1 MSARPAEEGER
12 LAAAEH
18 PSDACV
24 RLVAHS
30 LGCFT
35 APSGEANAS
44 TKTLMAA
51 SDLSVLPVRGSL
63 TVLMEA
69 GLLERIG
76 PPTSTRY
83 QWNIARLEEL
93 AAGVELERRAPL
105 HNSQLAKNESSMT
118 EGRGD
123 SRGVMVATRHIAVA
137 LATGAWCRALGHKT
151 DQPLIDSRLESWRWD
166 KPKQWLKL
174 VDEIKAGAAS
184 LTVLPEQ
191 YARVLG
197 TLFQR
202 EDRKCIELGIPFWN
216 WLEHSHAWG
225 KVADAILSERRQK
238 TKLPTTKLPTGEPL
252 PGHEVATDFFGVLE
266 DAAARAARGELPTR
280 AVGAA

>member
-76 PPTSTRY
+76 PTTSTRY
-83 QWNIARLEEL
+83 QWNLARLEEL

-118 EGRGD
+118 EGRVE
-123 SRGVMVATRHIAVA
+123 VMMAATRSIAVA
-137 LATGAWCRALGHKT
+137 LAEGAWCRALGKKT
-151 DQPLIDSRLESWRWD
+151 DKPLVDSRLDSWRRA
-166 KPKQWLKL
+166 KPKKWLQI
-174 VDEIKAGAAS
+174 VEDIKGGAES
-184 LTVLPEQ
+184 LGVTPEQ

-197 TLFQR
+197 TLFMR
-202 EDRKCIELGIPFWN
+202 EDKKCIELGIPFWN

-252 PGHEVATDFFGVLE
+252 PGHEVACDFFGVLE

-280 AVGAA
+280 AAGAA